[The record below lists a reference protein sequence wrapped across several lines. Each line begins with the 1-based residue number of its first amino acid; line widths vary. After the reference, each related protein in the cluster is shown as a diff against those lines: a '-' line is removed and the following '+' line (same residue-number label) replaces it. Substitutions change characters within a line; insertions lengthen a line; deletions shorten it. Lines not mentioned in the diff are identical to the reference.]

1 MTLHAFWLPNSF
13 VMSFWLEDNQR
24 TGSDL
29 DPGGAEHPRGM
40 LFDDLVGQLPPEL
53 ELYQEQRFGLF
64 PAEHGLP
71 IASHVDIPIDARLQ
85 PWGIDTGETIAEC
98 VIEFFRTRPLPVDEN
113 TTIGDSLLYW
123 QQIAEFAVLLV
134 DATSMVPGIAELE
147 GKKYPVWQAAVPLE
161 FEPYWQSLV
170 AAMPPV
176 VHALTP
182 ESEFADMPEALP
194 LSFLDACVDFQVRQW
209 AMQRNPKFHRPRKN
223 QPPLPKQ
230 WLDALQAGHF
240 SALFADSRRLETF
253 VEEVGLWNDGLRPL
267 SLFSPYRLGLELMPP
282 DDHDGGWEIHPTVKS
297 NRDRELSVPADELF
311 EPAAG
316 GHHPTALLPCLLASL
331 GRAAADF
338 PPLGAC
344 LESLPPKPCRI
355 DRTQALIFMSEAA
368 LLLQK
373 RGFIVRLPTWWEEP
387 QEKIGLLLR
396 ISTAQNTGTDR
407 HAVLGL
413 DQMVSYSWEAAMGEE
428 SLTEAEFRKLATSK
442 TQLIHRNGRWRR
454 VDTDAIRK
462 SMKQLDKRG
471 FSGGAS
477 LANAMEI
484 GFGMEHAG
492 GLPVLDLRFDHGED
506 APWLDDFQTDARFKM
521 LPTPK
526 TFQGTLRPYQEI
538 GYSWLQFVA
547 NTGLGVCLADDMGL
561 GKTVQM
567 IAVLAH
573 QQVNKLAEGPSLIV
587 CPMSVVGNWARELE
601 RFAPSLRVLVHHGG
615 DRSSQR
621 TFVDS
626 ADEYDAIITT
636 YNLIVRDQTSF
647 LSCRWWNI
655 ILDEAQN
662 IKNPNTKQSVAIR
675 SLRGCNRYC
684 LTGTPVE
691 NRLIE
696 LWSIMDFLNT
706 GFLGWIGTFR
716 THFAVPIERDGSDR
730 RAAILRKITRPF
742 ILRRLKS
749 DRSII
754 RDLPE
759 KNEMKVFCNLTAEQA
774 ALYQAVVDQMFT
786 HIGDDGETSF
796 ERKGLILSA
805 LVKLKQITNH
815 PVNFLSDDSEFSS
828 ARSGKLQRLEEM
840 MQMVLDEDDKALI
853 FTQFAQLGKHLHE
866 KLAHKFGVEVLYL
879 HGGTPQRQR
888 EQLINKFQTR
898 RGPPIFLLS
907 LKAGGLGLNLTEANH
922 VFHYDRWWNP
932 AVEDQAT
939 DRAFRIGQTKPVQV
953 HKYICV
959 GTVEE
964 KIDRMIDNKRQLADN
979 IITPGENLITN
990 LSLTELRD
998 AFMLSRDAVSEQ

>member
-13 VMSFWLEDNQR
+13 VMSFWLEDDQR
-24 TGSDL
+24 AGSDL
-29 DPGGAEHPRGM
+29 DRGGSEHPRGM
-40 LFDDLVGQLPPEL
+40 LFTDLVGQLPTDL
-53 ELYQEQRFGLF
+53 ELYEEQRLGLF
-64 PAEHGLP
+64 PAEDGLP
-71 IASHVDIPIDARLQ
+71 IASHVDIPIDAQLQ
-85 PWGIDTGETIAEC
+85 TWCIDTGETIAEC
-98 VIEFFRTRPLPVDEN
+98 VIEFFRTRPLPVDEG
-113 TTIGDSLLYW
+113 TTIGDSLFYW

-134 DATSMVPGIAELE
+134 DATSMVPGITELE
-147 GKKYPVWQAAVPLE
+147 GKKYPVWQAAVPPEL
-161 FEPYWQSLV
+161 EPYWQSLV

-182 ESEFADMPEALP
+182 ENEFAARPEALP

-209 AMQRNPKFHRPRKN
+209 AMKRNPKFHSRRKS

-240 SALFADSRRLETF
+240 AALFSDSRRLEIF
-253 VEEVGLWNDGLRPL
+253 NEEVGLWNDGQRPL
-267 SLFSPYRLGLELMPP
+267 NLFSPYRLGLELVPP
-282 DDHDGGWEIHPTVKS
+282 DDQNGDWEIRPSVKS

-311 EPAAG
+311 ESAASTHHPAAM
-316 GHHPTALLPCLLASL
+316 LPCLLASL
-331 GRAAADF
+331 GRAAVDF
-338 PPLGAC
+338 PPLSAC
-344 LESLPPKPCRI
+344 LESFPPEPCRI
-355 DRTQALIFMSEAA
+355 DRTQALVFMTDAS

-373 RGFIVRLPTWWEEP
+373 HGFIVRLPTWWEEP
-387 QEKIGLLLR
+387 QEKLGLLLR
-396 ISTAQNTGTDR
+396 ISTPQNTGTDR

-428 SLTEAEFRKLATSK
+428 SLTETEFRELATSK
-442 TQLIHRNGRWRR
+442 NQLIHRKGRWRR
-454 VDTDAIRK
+454 VDAGAVRK
-462 SMKQLDKRG
+462 SMKELDERG
-471 FSGGAS
+471 FSGDAS
-477 LANAMEI
+477 LAKAMEI

-492 GLPVLDLRFDHGED
+492 GLPVIDLRFDSGED
-506 APWLDDFQTDARFKM
+506 VAWLDDFQSDVRFTM

-538 GYSWLQFVA
+538 GFSWLQFVA
-547 NTGLGVCLADDMGL
+547 KAGIGACLADDMGL

-567 IAVLAH
+567 IAVLAY

-615 DRSSQR
+615 DRYSQR

-626 ADEYDAIITT
+626 ASEYDAIITT

-662 IKNPNTKQSVAIR
+662 IKNPNTKQSVAAR
-675 SLRGCNRYC
+675 SLRGGNRYC

-696 LWSIMDFLNT
+696 LWSIMDFLNA
-706 GFLGWIGTFR
+706 GYLGRIGMFR
-716 THFAVPIERDGSDR
+716 NHFAVPIERGGSDK

-759 KNEMKVFCNLTAEQA
+759 KNEMKVFCNLTSEQA

-786 HIGDDGETSF
+786 RIGGEAESSF

-815 PVNFLSDDSEFSS
+815 PVNFLRDDSEFSS

-840 MQMVLDEDDKALI
+840 MQVVLDEGDKALI
-853 FTQFAQLGKHLHE
+853 FTQFAQLGNRLYE
-866 KLAHKFGVEVLYL
+866 KLARKFGVEVLYL

-898 RGPPIFLLS
+898 HGPPIFLLS

-939 DRAFRIGQTKPVQV
+939 DRAFRIGQTKAVQV
-953 HKYICV
+953 HKYLCV

-964 KIDRMIDNKRQLADN
+964 KIDRMIDDKRQLADS